1 MNNLIL
7 DFSHVYCDEKI
18 PDRNKM
24 HWIDCS
30 DITECDL
37 YCSGCAADEIWAR
50 IKPYGINGIHFL
62 DSGNY
67 HYVTGIITDRID
79 EDFVL
84 VVFDHHT
91 DMQKPMIDNMI
102 SCGDWAGQTLENNPY
117 LKQLVLI
124 GPPEDD
130 IEQILPVYIS
140 IDKDVLS
147 LKYSETN
154 WSQGMMSLPVLE
166 NILSYFMQNDRIIG
180 IDICGECDP
189 GIPLPEYSESEL
201 VNAGTNKKLFDFL
214 TQYINTRMVHKEG

>member
-1 MNNLIL
+1 M
-7 DFSHVYCDEKI
+7 
-18 PDRNKM
+18 
-24 HWIDCS
+24 
-30 DITECDL
+30 
-37 YCSGCAADEIWAR
+37 
-50 IKPYGINGIHFL
+50 
-62 DSGNY
+62 
-67 HYVTGIITDRID
+67 
-79 EDFVL
+79 
-84 VVFDHHT
+84 VFDHHT

-130 IEQILPVYIS
+130 IEQIYYRDGQGKLLTFSAEEIKSGKDKNKIAGIISNLPVYIS
-140 IDKDVLS
+140 IDKDVLG

-166 NILSYFMQNDRIIG
+166 NILSYFMQNYRIIG
-180 IDICGECDP
+180 IDICGECNP

>member
-7 DFSHVYCDEKI
+7 DFSHVYCDERI
-18 PDRNKM
+18 PDRNKI

-130 IEQILPVYIS
+130 IEQIYYRDGQGKLLTFSAEEIKSGKDKNKIAGIIS
-140 IDKDVLS
+140 IYIDRQRCARFKIFRDELES
-147 LKYSETN
+147 GHDEPAGIGKYIVIFYAELQDN
-154 WSQGMMSLPVLE
+154 RYRYMRR
-166 NILSYFMQNDRIIG
+166 MQSGDTFAG
-180 IDICGECDP
+180 I
-189 GIPLPEYSESEL
+189 
-201 VNAGTNKKLFDFL
+201 
-214 TQYINTRMVHKEG
+214 Q